1 MWKKRE
7 EALLVLI
14 FSTKTNYES
23 MAYWSLNLSKFEA
36 RGVKKVTKGII
47 SLWLPNIHNNLFFFT
62 LLMMLYSLGFWL
74 HILLMYV
81 IKV

>member
-1 MWKKRE
+1 
-7 EALLVLI
+7 
-14 FSTKTNYES
+14 
-23 MAYWSLNLSKFEA
+23 
-36 RGVKKVTKGII
+36 
-47 SLWLPNIHNNLFFFT
+47 LWLPNIHNNLFFFT